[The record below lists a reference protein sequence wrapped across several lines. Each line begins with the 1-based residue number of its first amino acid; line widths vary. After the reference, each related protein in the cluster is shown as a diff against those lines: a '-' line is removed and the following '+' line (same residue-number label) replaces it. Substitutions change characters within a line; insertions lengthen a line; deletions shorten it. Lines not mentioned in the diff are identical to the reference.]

1 MSIPENFGDLLSWE
15 KKSFAH
21 LALVLRNGTPQCT
34 PLWFD
39 YDGTHIIINS
49 ALGRV
54 KDKAMRQTPHVA
66 LAIYVDGV
74 GVVATSEAALRAALV
89 RVRQG
94 LLRYHLDPGE
104 PEGDEEQIFIA
115 LSFGRKI
122 AESPSVSSG
131 YGD

>member
-21 LALVLRNGTPQCT
+21 LALVLRDGTPQCT
-34 PLWFD
+34 PLWFH

-66 LAIYVDGV
+66 LAISDPDNPYRYIQIRGK
-74 GVVATSEAALRAALV
+74 VVEITEEGARATIDHLSE
-89 RVRQG
+89 
-94 LLRYHLDPGE
+94 
-104 PEGDEEQIFIA
+104 IA
-115 LSFGRKI
+115 LPTIGILNLSPHTSRI
-122 AESPSVSSG
+122 AGFDKFREVFL
-131 YGD
+131 